1 MSPEQMTI
9 YGDACNNRRKKL
21 REWFSNNRGNN
32 GRAAANAKTIY
43 DLVTS
48 SATKGKATR
57 QYQAVEV
64 YSKKYYSERVGPLV
78 KAEIQAQGRRLS
90 RKEILDIIKRITRT
104 VFDAESDEVKAE
116 ITAEM
121 EIARAE
127 QPAKA
132 EPSSGERTPEEYQ
145 TALNEMPGVV
155 NNVLSAI
162 AQQTGCTIF
171 ALVGGPSPVEGG
183 AIRTMSIHV
192 GATEQG
198 QTFEHS
204 CENFEAKYV
213 TPFNTHLKTV
223 YPPHIRNARA
233 LQTSRNSASSS
244 RAITEEASTRT
255 TSPGLLEVPQPV
267 SEVPQLDSTNP
278 PASFSFDPT
287 ATSQLSTSSPGV
299 PGNNAESYSLGALE
313 NLWLDAAKE
322 LENDQHFPADLSHYS
337 LSNPSGPLPSDLF
350 RISPQPELVFP
361 RLPDHLFADRSENLD
376 AALQA
381 AEERTF
387 HDNLCEREPPFGS
400 SSVQANIGALGSDL
414 APGFSAARASSSN
427 AVVPIPPASDGTVPV
442 PTPSPASNGTAPSP
456 TPPSGATAPAPI
468 PTPPSGATAPVP
480 TPSSGATAPA
490 PVPTPPW
497 CDSARSRSHSS
508 VRCDSARSHS
518 SIGAPAPR
526 RSHSSRCTAP
536 VPTPPSGA
544 TTPVPV
550 PTPPSGATAPAPV
563 PTPPSG
569 ATAPVPVPTPPSGA
583 TAPVP
588 TPPSTGEVT
597 PTSDTEAPATTSS
610 AVAAVKPRQRG
621 KRKATD
627 CVPIERPKRVRTMP
641 RSKEAPQNPNE
652 KDKQPPKKHK
662 KPARKDKQPAE
673 KDKQPAKKRGK
684 RT

>member
-1 MSPEQMTI
+1 MGTHATI
-9 YGDACNNRRKKL
+9 GVKYKL

-145 TALNEMPGVV
+145 TALNEMPGV
-155 NNVLSAI
+155 LPISA
-162 AQQTGCTIF
+162 TH
-171 ALVGGPSPVEGG
+171 ALFKRQG
-183 AIRTMSIHV
+183 IR
-192 GATEQG
+192 
-198 QTFEHS
+198 
-204 CENFEAKYV
+204 
-213 TPFNTHLKTV
+213 P
-223 YPPHIRNARA
+223 
-233 LQTSRNSASSS
+233 SSS

-480 TPSSGATAPA
+480 TPSSAPVPTLPSVTSAPA
-490 PVPTPPW
+490 PVPTPP
-497 CDSARSRSHSS
+497 
-508 VRCDSARSHS
+508 
-518 SIGAPAPR
+518 
-526 RSHSSRCTAP
+526 
-536 VPTPPSGA
+536 GA
-544 TTPVPV
+544 T
-550 PTPPSGATAPAPV
+550 APV

-583 TAPVP
+583 TTPVPVPTPPSAPVPVPTPPSGATAPMP